1 MASQTSGG
9 ISDLMFTMGAR
20 IDESSVSDAMKTLGD
35 LKSKMSTSTFSANGS
50 GGSTSSQDIADTKF
64 AEAQQYVAQLD
75 AAYEASEQQR
85 LAAIQAQSDANEAAF
100 AAMQQHVAQLDA
112 AQEASE
118 QQRLAAEQALADAA
132 ETEFA
137 AMLQHVAQLDAAEEA
152 AEQQRLSAVKAE
164 IDAIEGD
171 MTRALRRTL
180 NIEDQI
186 NHDYQRRLQA
196 IDAIQGATAQQTA
209 ELRLQAAA
217 VRDAA
222 TQTAINA
229 GQIGGIG
236 GAGLTGNRIQ
246 EIGRGIEDFTVGFS
260 MAKTNIE
267 GVAMGLRGSANNAA
281 QLAASFNPVVG
292 ASVAIGASLATV
304 IVPMVARW
312 LWDTKALAEAQDAWN
327 DKLKE
332 SGKLQQDVANNL
344 AKTQAIIINDA
355 SQPEAS
361 RGQALLSQIQQ
372 MEHGLTENDQLL
384 RFKQLELQRAKDTEE
399 QAKNDLRMAKDAA
412 STNAA
417 AAIGG
422 GIGMPGGMVVRP
434 GTSSAEDEKAAADAK
449 KAFDLAEVARKRA
462 EKEVS
467 DAEAAVITSEET
479 ISEVK
484 KRNAEDIANA
494 QKRLHD
500 REFRDR
506 SDKLSDIDRKETE
519 FAIARAK
526 KDLDTQRDNIRL
538 MNLSPENKQSL
549 IDKEEFIYERKVEK
563 AKVERDKKN
572 DNIESQINEDSLTE
586 RASKFAE
593 INRKYDKK
601 HDEIADSEMDG
612 LEKEALKQKN
622 RDNRNAALDKQDAI
636 NRLDNE
642 LSANADQQDALKEK
656 IDLAGNANTSTAAMS
671 VGSQAAES
679 AIAKALSGSASVES
693 TDKKQLKVLE
703 KIEKKI
709 GKEKQRIASIT

>member
-1 MASQTSGG
+1 MAGSTSGG
-9 ISDLMFTMGAR
+9 ISDLAFVMNMR
-20 IDESSVSDAMKTLGD
+20 IDESSVTDAMRTLGD
-35 LKSKMSTSTFSANGS
+35 MKSKMSTSTFSAIDS

-75 AAYEASEQQR
+75 ASYEASEQQR
-85 LAAIQAQSDANEAAF
+85 LAAIQAQEDANEAAF
-100 AAMQQHVAQLDA
+100 AAAQ
-112 AQEASE
+112 
-118 QQRLAAEQALADAA
+118 
-132 ETEFA
+132 
-137 AMLQHVAQLDAAEEA
+137 QHVAQLDAAEEA
-152 AEQQRLSAVKAE
+152 AEQQRLAAVNAE

-186 NHDYQRRLQA
+186 NFDYQRRLEA

-260 MAKTNIE
+260 MATTNIE
-267 GVAMGLRGSANNAA
+267 GIAMGLRGSANNAA

-312 LWDTKALAEAQDAWN
+312 LYDTKELEKAQDAWN

-332 SGKLQQDVANNL
+332 SGNLQQEVADNL
-344 AKTQAIIINDA
+344 ARLEAINIKNA
-355 SQPEAS
+355 SETEEK
-361 RGQALLSQIQQ
+361 RGQALLAGMRQ
-372 MEHGLTENDQLL
+372 MEDRLIENDQSL
-384 RFKQLELQRAKDTEE
+384 RFKEFALLQ
-399 QAKNDLRMAKDAA
+399 AKDAEEDA
-412 STNAA
+412 KNQLRRARETAAINAA
-417 AAIGG
+417 ATIGG
-422 GIGMPGGMVVRP
+422 GVGLPGGVVSRP
-434 GTSSAEDEKAAADAK
+434 GTSSAEDEKAASDAK
-449 KAFDLAEVARKRA
+449 KVFELAESARQKA
-462 EKEVS
+462 EKELSKAEGDVLKS
-467 DAEAAVITSEET
+467 EESIGQAKLRLAEKIAKAETDIFNAEMEKQEQRRDAMRENELEKARSSAWNKYRLEEERIKALRLSKEKQDDLVANEAELRDKSIADAEKKSAESNAKMFRELDNERQSELSQKIFAVNE
-479 ISEVK
+479 
-484 KRNAEDIANA
+484 KRREDIAKIEKGSLDELGKRRARDETNLNA
-494 QKRLHD
+494 NQKINKI
-500 REFRDR
+500 RE
-506 SDKLSDIDRKETE
+506 
-519 FAIARAK
+519 
-526 KDLDTQRDNIRL
+526 LD
-538 MNLSPENKQSL
+538 
-549 IDKEEFIYERKVEK
+549 
-563 AKVERDKKN
+563 
-572 DNIESQINEDSLTE
+572 
-586 RASKFAE
+586 
-593 INRKYDKK
+593 
-601 HDEIADSEMDG
+601 
-612 LEKEALKQKN
+612 
-622 RDNRNAALDKQDAI
+622 
-636 NRLDNE
+636 RLDDALN
-642 LSANADQQDALKEK
+642 ANAEQQDALKEK
-656 IDLAGNANTSTAAMS
+656 INLAGNANTSSAAMS